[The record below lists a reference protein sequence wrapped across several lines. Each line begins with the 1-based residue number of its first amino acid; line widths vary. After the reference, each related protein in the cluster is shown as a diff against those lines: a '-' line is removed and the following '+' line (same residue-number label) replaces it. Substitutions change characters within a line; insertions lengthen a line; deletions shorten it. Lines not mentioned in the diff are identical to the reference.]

1 MKGRL
6 AAVLM
11 SALLVLYLV
20 LVTQLA
26 VRLFSVDQVVSKV
39 LGIALIVL
47 PIVGAWALVSELLF
61 GLRSQKLVRALQLAG
76 RLPRDTLPRYSSGR
90 PERAAAD
97 AEFPLYRAE
106 VEAEPGSWQAWFRLG
121 LAYDASGDRTRA
133 RRSIRRAIRLER
145 GNRPAR

>member
-1 MKGRL
+1 MKGRV

-11 SALLVLYLV
+11 SALLVLYLA
-20 LVTQLA
+20 LVAQLA
-26 VRLFSVDQVVSKV
+26 VRLVSVDQLISKA
-39 LGIALIVL
+39 LGIGLVVL
-47 PIVGAWALVSELLF
+47 PIIGAWALVSELVF
-61 GLRSQKLVRALQLAG
+61 GLRSQKLVRILQNAG
-76 RLPRDTLPRYSSGR
+76 RLPLDTLPRYSSGR

-121 LAYDASGDRTRA
+121 LAYDASGDRSRA

-145 GNRPAR
+145 ENR